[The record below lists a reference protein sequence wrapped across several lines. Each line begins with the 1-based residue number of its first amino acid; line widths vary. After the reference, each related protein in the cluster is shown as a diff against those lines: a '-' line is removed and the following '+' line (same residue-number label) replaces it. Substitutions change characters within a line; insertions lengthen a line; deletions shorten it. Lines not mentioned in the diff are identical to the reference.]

1 MGEDMGTSVKGENPA
16 ALPGKVLAHQIRT
29 VAGKSIVNG
38 VNTLIMKGIA
48 LPGELRQQ
56 QNRGGGSEKEF
67 DRYGK
72 VTERFCNVLKTTN
85 VGKHQRYAPSP
96 KRNE

>member
-29 VAGKSIVNG
+29 VAGKFTVNG
-38 VNTLIMKGIA
+38 VNTLVMKGTA

-56 QNRGGGSEKEF
+56 QNRGGGME
-67 DRYGK
+67 GK
-72 VTERFCNVLKTTN
+72 RL
-85 VGKHQRYAPSP
+85 
-96 KRNE
+96 

>member
-1 MGEDMGTSVKGENPA
+1 MRTSIRGENPA

-29 VAGKSIVNG
+29 AAEKTTVNG
-38 VNTLIMKGIA
+38 VNTLIMKGTA

-56 QNRGGGSEKEF
+56 QNRGGGSEKKF

-85 VGKHQRYAPSP
+85 VGKHRRYAPFS